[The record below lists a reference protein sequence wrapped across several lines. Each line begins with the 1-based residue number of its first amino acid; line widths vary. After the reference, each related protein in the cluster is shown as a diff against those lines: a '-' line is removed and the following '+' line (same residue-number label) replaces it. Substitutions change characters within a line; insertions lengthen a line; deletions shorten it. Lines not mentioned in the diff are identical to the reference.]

1 MSSFQV
7 MQNELG
13 KVVEYVRPLFGS
25 LMLGRLIVHSSLITP
40 LFLDPYPRVRYA
52 ACHCMSV

>member
-1 MSSFQV
+1 

-13 KVVEYVRPLFGS
+13 KVVEYVRDLFPIS
-25 LMLGRLIVHSSLITP
+25 FILDRLTVHSSLITP